1 MIRLFDLFFSF
12 VGLVLT
18 SQIIIVVLILGY
30 FDTGSPIFVQQRVG
44 RYKHPFNLIKLRTM
58 RVDTVS
64 TATHL
69 VDKAAITPLGSF
81 LRKSKIDEL
90 LQLINVLKGDM
101 SLVGPRPGLFRQ
113 LELLEERDQRGVFNV
128 FPGITGLS
136 QINKVDM
143 STPKQLAIMDS
154 EMIADFKLSH
164 YFKYIV
170 MTALGRGFGDRVKR

>member
-18 SQIIIVVLILGY
+18 SPIIIVVLILGY

-90 LQLINVLKGDM
+90 LQLINVLKWDM

-136 QINKVDM
+136 HINKVDM